1 MKGVVKAV
9 LLGLFLSASLMLH
22 GCDSCNKEEVDK
34 CISESTGD
42 TCTKYQKNLDCYEDC
57 CGKRDDKGKKYD
69 DEAREVAVTG
79 VLVCKGLKNP
89 CNTSLEE

>member
-42 TCTKYQKNLDCYEDC
+42 TCTKYQKNLDCYSDC
-57 CGKRDDKGKKYD
+57 CGKEDDDGNKFD
-69 DEAREVAVTG
+69 DSAAALASLGT
-79 VLVCKGLKNP
+79 LAN
-89 CNTSLEE
+89 CNTNSPC